1 MNNYQKARL
10 SAYKLIV
17 AEAKKAALS
26 VSKIA
31 KFEKAIAELEEII
44 NKIEAL
50 QTQQEKDTTGITANM
65 RQLIDQLID
74 MMAEIAGALQS
85 HANEKGDKEIAEKV
99 NFTENSLSS
108 MRKQDL
114 ISACSLL
121 IEEIAKLSAEELVT
135 EGISAEEVAELKKLH
150 ESVKE
155 KQQSPQMAII
165 DQSNYTEN
173 LRKLFERAS
182 NIKKNTLD
190 MLVRQF
196 KRKDP
201 DFHQRYLTASK
212 VVYKKASRKS
222 NGNGSLTMNEI
233 AIETA
238 K

>member
-1 MNNYQKARL
+1 MNNYQKAKL

-26 VSKIA
+26 VSKIS
-31 KFEKAIAELEEII
+31 KFDKAVVELEEII
-44 NKIEAL
+44 IKIEAL

-65 RQLIDQLID
+65 RQLIDQLIE
-74 MMAEIAGALQS
+74 MMADIAGALQS

-99 NFTENSLSS
+99 NFTESSLSA

-114 ISACSLL
+114 VSACSLL
-121 IEEIAKLSAEELVT
+121 VDEIAKLSTEELAN
-135 EGISAEEVAELKKLH
+135 EGISAEEVTELKKLH
-150 ESVKE
+150 DSVKQ
-155 KQQSPQMAII
+155 KQQSPQLAII
-165 DQSNYTEN
+165 DQSNDTDN
-173 LRKLFERAS
+173 LRKLFERAG

-212 VVYKKASRKS
+212 VVYKKASSKS
-222 NGNGSLTMNEI
+222 NGDETLIVKELT
-233 AIETA
+233 

>member
-26 VSKIA
+26 VSKIS
-31 KFEKAIAELEEII
+31 KFEKGVAELEEII
-44 NKIEAL
+44 IKIEAL

-65 RQLIDQLID
+65 RQLIDQLIEI
-74 MMAEIAGALQS
+74 MADIAGALQS

-99 NFTENSLSS
+99 NFTESSLSA

-114 ISACSLL
+114 VSACSLL
-121 IEEIAKLSAEELVT
+121 VDEIAKLSAEELAA
-135 EGISAEEVAELKKLH
+135 EGISAEEVAELKKFH
-150 ESVKE
+150 ESVKQ
-155 KQQSPQMAII
+155 KQQSPQMAMI
-165 DQSNYTEN
+165 DQSNDTDN
-173 LRKLFERAS
+173 LRKLFDRAG

-212 VVYKKASRKS
+212 VVYKKASRKT
-222 NGNGSLTMNEI
+222 NGDENMIVKELT
-233 AIETA
+233 